1 MAFVL
6 KVVSGSDKGSEYPFD
21 GGEAKL
27 GRTADNDVVIKDAS
41 ASRSHARVFE
51 RGGKYFL
58 EDVGSANGTKVNGA
72 ALKPKAPRELK
83 PGDKISIGDWAFTLG
98 TPPPPEEEDEGY
110 VGDDEVGPTDEGN
123 ATMMKSVEEMEAM
136 RAKALQRRPSSVAVK
151 KPTPA
156 PAAAVTGTDDDDDDG
171 ERTTESK
178 VARVS
183 GGAPVRRSGALPAQ
197 AAPAAAP
204 MTAAERARQR
214 RELSKSAGGKAQLIW
229 QDLPKPAQLGLMGVG
244 GLLVLAIL
252 GFFISVIVSDSGPKK
267 VKEPTT
273 LTPNSAPI
281 AQSFGSGDGVYYGRR
296 SDMKTFSFTTASPT
310 QVVGVLHYQAKN
322 ISKDEV
328 TISLNG
334 NELGSIQPDNIDPD
348 SRELDL
354 VLPAADIKAREDNT
368 LIFDNVQ
375 NPPGSEDWQVWNI
388 WLEIIPVP
396 ELSPEQADARAKDE
410 ISKAQK
416 FYELKDV
423 GAESLFKSWKTYREA
438 WLLLE
443 ATPNKN
449 EALHQI
455 SRSRM
460 REIRPELDRRCSAML
475 VEYKKI
481 MNQRPQDLV
490 KAKHHLED
498 IFRYFPTREHPCF
511 TFARDAIRDL
521 DDMSDRE
528 YTGRPRSE

>member
-1 MAFVL
+1 VAFVL

-51 RGGKYFL
+51 KGGKFFL

-83 PGDKISIGDWAFTLG
+83 PGDKISIGEWAFTLG
-98 TPPPPEEEDEGY
+98 APPPPEEDEGE
-110 VGDDEVGPTDEGN
+110 VGDDEVGPTDEAN

-136 RAKALQRRPSSVAVK
+136 RAKALQKRPPTSSIKAQKVA
-151 KPTPA
+151 PPPEPDA
-156 PAAAVTGTDDDDDDG
+156 TGDDGDEDDD
-171 ERTTESK
+171 RTTEGK
-178 VARVS
+178 IARLS
-183 GGAPVRRSGALPAQ
+183 GSSPVRRTGVSPAI

-214 RELSKSAGGKAQLIW
+214 RELSKSASGKAQLIW
-229 QDLPKPAQLGLMGVG
+229 QDLPRPAQLGLMGVG
-244 GLLVLAIL
+244 GLMVLGVL
-252 GFFISVIVSDSGPKK
+252 GFFISVMVQSGPQKK
-267 VKEPTT
+267 KEPGT

-281 AQSFGSGDGVYYGRR
+281 AESFGSGDGVYFNRR
-296 SDMKTFSFTTASPT
+296 SDMKTFTFTTASPT

-334 NELGSIQPDNIDPD
+334 TELGSIAPDNIDPE
-348 SRELDL
+348 SRELDV

-375 NPPGSEDWQVWNI
+375 NPPGSEDWQIWNV

-396 ELSPEQADARAKDE
+396 ELSPDQADARAKDE
-410 ISKAQK
+410 IARAQK
-416 FYELKDV
+416 FYDNKGV

-443 ATPNKN
+443 ATPNRN

-455 SRSRM
+455 ARTRM
-460 REIRPELDRRCSAML
+460 REIRPELDAVCSRML

-490 KAKHHLED
+490 KAKAQLQD

-511 TFARDAIRDL
+511 TFARDAIRDI
-521 DDMSDRE
+521 DDLGDKE
-528 YTGRPRSE
+528 YTGRPPPQ